1 MKIRCSRSTG
11 AVECCEVKS
20 PRRITMKKFFFIISS
35 FCLFGFASP
44 SFASS
49 GLGCGVWGPVSYV
62 YIGNSTTGTSTIL
75 AIINGYAC
83 FVTGATSNLTPQ
95 VAILS
100 DAIANGKTGYLTD
113 TTAAINP

>member
-1 MKIRCSRSTG
+1 
-11 AVECCEVKS
+11 
-20 PRRITMKKFFFIISS
+20 MKKLSLMLS
-35 FCLFGFASP
+35 LCLFSFANP

-62 YIGNSTTGTSTIL
+62 YVGNNVSGVGTSTIL
-75 AIINGYAC
+75 ALINGYAC
-83 FVTGATSNLTPQ
+83 FVTGPTSNLTPQ

-100 DAIANGKTGYLTD
+100 DALANGKSGYLTD

>member
-1 MKIRCSRSTG
+1 MTT
-11 AVECCEVKS
+11 VLVYLECCEVKLT
-20 PRRITMKKFFFIISS
+20 RMIAMKKLILISS
-35 FCLFGFASP
+35 LCLFGFAGP

-62 YIGNSTTGTSTIL
+62 YMGNSTSGTSTIL

-100 DAIANGKTGYLTD
+100 DAIANGKTAYLTD
-113 TTAAINP
+113 TSAAINP